1 MDRQIARQHRTARNI
16 LRVGQIADRAAE
28 VIGSVHAD
36 KHPVGAIVQR
46 GLRGVARLA
55 PKAAVA
61 AALSSPIKREA
72 RNLRDAVKKRDLA
85 GGAAAAMKLGGVAKV
100 IKDTKSVTVMP
111 KITR

>member
-36 KHPVGAIVQR
+36 KHPVGAMVQQ
-46 GLRGVARLA
+46 GLGGVARIA
-55 PKAAVA
+55 PRAAVA

-72 RNLRDAVKKRDLA
+72 RNLRDAVKRRDLA
-85 GGAAAAMKLGGVAKV
+85 GGAAAAIKLGGVAKI
-100 IKDTKSVTVMP
+100 IKDTKNVTVMP
-111 KITR
+111 R